1 MQVVRAI
8 ETALY
13 EAGTRGE
20 LAGPVHVSLGQE
32 AVAVGTA
39 AAMTPADRMLSTH
52 RGHGHALAM
61 GLDPRMVVAEIAC
74 HPSGYG
80 GGIGGSMHLVAE
92 EHGFLGTNGIVG
104 ANAGLAVGAALGA
117 QRDDQKG
124 TVVCMIGDGAMGT
137 GIVYES
143 LNLAALWSL
152 PLVFVCE
159 NNQYAEM
166 TPSAVHFSS
175 PPHQRAASFG
185 LASFLV
191 DGDDVET
198 VQQTLLD
205 ALASA
210 RSSQPAFV
218 ECTTHRWTGHYVG
231 DPQVYRPEGE
241 AEAWKAHC
249 PVQRLAAR
257 LAHEPAGDSARLLD
271 EARAFVTEFATGMD
285 AA

>member
-1 MQVVRAI
+1 MQVVRAV

-13 EAGTRGE
+13 EAGVRGDLE
-20 LAGPVHVSLGQE
+20 GPVHVSLGQE

-39 AAMTPADRMLSTH
+39 AAMTSSDRMLSTH

-61 GLDPRMVVAEIAC
+61 SLDPRRVVAEILC
-74 HPSGYG
+74 HPDGYG
-80 GGIGGSMHLVAE
+80 GGVGGSMHLVAE

-104 ANAGLAVGAALGA
+104 ANAGLALGAALAAEHEANAGA
-117 QRDDQKG
+117 
-124 TVVCMIGDGAMGT
+124 VVCMIGDGAMGT

-152 PLVFVCE
+152 PLLFVCE

-166 TPSAVHFSS
+166 TPTPVHVAS

-191 DGDDVET
+191 DGDDVEQ
-198 VQQTLLD
+198 VQEALLN
-205 ALASA
+205 ALAGA
-210 RSSQPAFV
+210 RHGQPAFV

-231 DPQVYRPEGE
+231 DPQSYRPDGE
-241 AEAWKAHC
+241 AEAWRAHC
-249 PVQRLAAR
+249 PIQRLAKR
-257 LAHEPAGDSARLLD
+257 LGQDPTEENARLLD
-271 EARAFVTEFATGMD
+271 EARRLVAELLIH
-285 AA
+285 AARR